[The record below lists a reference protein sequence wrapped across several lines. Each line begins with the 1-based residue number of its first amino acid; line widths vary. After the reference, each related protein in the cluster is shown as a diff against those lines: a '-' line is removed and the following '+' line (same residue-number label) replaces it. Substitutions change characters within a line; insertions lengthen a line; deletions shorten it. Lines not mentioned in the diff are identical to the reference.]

1 MMKKPNFILASD
13 ALDGW
18 RDNLQSGEKPKFFPI
33 GEGELSRIEIGPGLI
48 TLFGGAPGAGK
59 TAFIMQSVFDALQ
72 ITPSLRAVVCNIEMR
87 PDVLLDRQLSRLSGI
102 DLDTVRY
109 RNFTEAHSDRIDAAL
124 QQMGTFIDRL
134 CFVRSPFSL
143 DNVAATADEFTGGN
157 GGDLLLVFDYI
168 QRISPPGEHNDKRGS
183 VDACMNY
190 LRQFAD
196 AGAAVIVV
204 AAVGRQKDSR
214 GRSSYDGDSLN
225 LASFRESSELE
236 FGCDDAFIL
245 SREPDSQVRILR
257 HLKARNTEAKDIAL
271 MFDGARQSFEPTET
285 PTKQSKKQ
293 RGKLQ
298 EAIASIWEPT
308 STDDDTDDEDNFDRF
323 AWKP

>member
-1 MMKKPNFILASD
+1 
-13 ALDGW
+13 
-18 RDNLQSGEKPKFFPI
+18 
-33 GEGELSRIEIGPGLI
+33 
-48 TLFGGAPGAGK
+48 
-59 TAFIMQSVFDALQ
+59 
-72 ITPSLRAVVCNIEMR
+72 
-87 PDVLLDRQLSRLSGI
+87 
-102 DLDTVRY
+102 
-109 RNFTEAHSDRIDAAL
+109 
-124 QQMGTFIDRL
+124 
-134 CFVRSPFSL
+134 L

-168 QRISPPGEHNDKRGS
+168 QRISPPGEHGDKRGS

-196 AGAAVIVV
+196 AGAACIVV

-214 GRSSYDGDSLN
+214 GRSSYDGDALN

-285 PTKQSKKQ
+285 PTKQNKKQ

-298 EAIASIWEPT
+298 DAIASIWEST
-308 STDDDTDDEDNFDRF
+308 STGDDADDTDDFDAR